1 LLRSAFIRTFDG
13 VLPAVVALDS
23 MLTSTR
29 GNSFCPKCG
38 EVLDGVTVVRYG
50 QSFRCTACKSEL
62 VVPRLYLHVGFWIG
76 LTLAVLLC
84 IAMGLTKLLGFVVGL
99 LVFLLPALFSVG
111 ILQRK
116 LWPPKLVIY
125 RDPNSLLS

>member
-1 LLRSAFIRTFDG
+1 
-13 VLPAVVALDS
+13 

-29 GNSFCPKCG
+29 GNSFCPSCG

-50 QSFRCTACKSEL
+50 QPFRCTACKAEL
-62 VVPRLYLHVGFWIG
+62 AVPKSYLRVGFLIG
-76 LTLAVLLC
+76 MTLAVLLC
-84 IAMGLTKLLGFVVGL
+84 VAMGLTSLWGFLVAL

-116 LWPPKLVIY
+116 LWPPKLLTY

>member
-1 LLRSAFIRTFDG
+1 
-13 VLPAVVALDS
+13 

-29 GNSFCPKCG
+29 GNSLCPNCG
-38 EVLDGVTVVRYG
+38 ELLDGVTVVRYG
-50 QSFRCTACKSEL
+50 QPFRCTACKAEL
-62 VVPRLYLHVGFWIG
+62 AVPKFYLCVGFLIG
-76 LTLAVLLC
+76 MTLSVLLC
-84 IAMGLTKLLGFVVGL
+84 LAMGLTRLPSLVLGL

-125 RDPNSLLS
+125 RDPNSILS

>member
-1 LLRSAFIRTFDG
+1 
-13 VLPAVVALDS
+13 

-29 GNSFCPKCG
+29 GNSVCPKCG
-38 EVLDGVTVVRYG
+38 EVLDGVTLVQYG
-50 QSFRCTACKSEL
+50 QPFRCTACKTEL
-62 VVPRLYLHVGFWIG
+62 VVPRLWLYVGFWIG

-84 IAMGLTKLLGFVVGL
+84 FALGLKTLSGLVVGL

-116 LWPPKLVIY
+116 LWPPKPVIY

>member
-1 LLRSAFIRTFDG
+1 
-13 VLPAVVALDS
+13 

-29 GNSFCPKCG
+29 GNLLCPNCG

-50 QSFRCTACKSEL
+50 QPFRCTACKTEL
-62 VVPRLYLHVGFWIG
+62 VVPRLWPLIGFWIG
-76 LTLAVLLC
+76 LTLTVLLC
-84 IAMGLTKLLGFVVGL
+84 VALGLTNLPSFVVGL

-125 RDPNSLLS
+125 RDPNSLFS

>member
-1 LLRSAFIRTFDG
+1 
-13 VLPAVVALDS
+13 

-29 GNSFCPKCG
+29 GNSLCPKCG
-38 EVLDGVTVVRYG
+38 EVLDGVAVVRYG
-50 QSFRCTACKSEL
+50 QPFRCTACRTEL
-62 VVPRLYLHVGFWIG
+62 AVPRLWLHLCFWIG

-84 IAMGLTKLLGFVVGL
+84 VAMGLTSLWGFLVGL

-111 ILQRK
+111 ILLRK
-116 LWPPKLVIY
+116 LWPPKMVIY